1 MHSDPAMSKILY
13 CFAAVSGFAL
23 LGCNH
28 ADRPTT
34 PATPE
39 MGAGTDADARSAGD
53 VQSEY
58 ADKNYGTDV
67 GGSASRAGTPPE
79 TLGGTSNMTS
89 GGGVGRS
96 DNDGTPNGKS
106 P

>member
-1 MHSDPAMSKILY
+1 MSKILY
-13 CFAAVSGFAL
+13 CFAVVSGFAL

-28 ADRPTT
+28 DTDRPTT

-39 MGAGTDADARSAGD
+39 MGAGTDPDARAAGD

-79 TLGGTSNMTS
+79 IVGGTASMTS
-89 GGGVGRS
+89 GGVGRS
-96 DNDGTPNGKS
+96 DNDGTPNGQS